1 MQTKPLILAGLLT
14 AASAGLVSA
23 QTAAPA
29 NPNPSAVTAGRY
41 TVEPLHTRVQF
52 TVSHLG
58 FTDWYGDLTGITGT
72 LKLDPRD
79 IGSTALDFSIPTASI
94 STTNADLDGQLRGA
108 EWLDAERFPTIH
120 FVSTSVVRSGKH
132 GATIT
137 GNLTFHGV
145 TRPVTL
151 KASFNGAGINPLDK
165 SYTIGFNATTTLKRS
180 DFGVKTYVPLIG
192 DSTELRISAA
202 FVHPGA

>member
-1 MQTKPLILAGLLT
+1 MQAKPLILAFLVA

-29 NPNPSAVTAGRY
+29 NVDPSVVTAGRY
-41 TVEPLHTRVQF
+41 IVEPLHTRVQF
-52 TVSHLG
+52 TVSHMG
-58 FTDWYGDLTGITGT
+58 FTDCYGDLTGASGA
-72 LKLDPRD
+72 LKLDPKNV
-79 IGSTALDFSIPTASI
+79 GATALDISIPTASV
-94 STTNADLDGQLRGA
+94 STTSAKLDGELRSA
-108 EWLDAERFPTIH
+108 QWFDADRFPTIR
-120 FVSTSVVRSGKH
+120 FVSTKVVRNGERDAK
-132 GATIT
+132 IT

-151 KASFNGAGINPLDK
+151 KANFNGVGTNPLDK

-202 FVHPGA
+202 FVRPGA